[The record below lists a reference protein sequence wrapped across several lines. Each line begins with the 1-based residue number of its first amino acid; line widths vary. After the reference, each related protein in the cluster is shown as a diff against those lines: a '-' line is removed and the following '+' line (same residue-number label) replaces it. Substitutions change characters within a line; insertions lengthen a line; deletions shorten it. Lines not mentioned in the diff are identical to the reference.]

1 MPQAAG
7 EVSRAGFWCGVRF
20 SSAAIH
26 GRYFAMRFDIAPHLS
41 LRLLQPDDADLLIE
55 VVDQNRTHLRQWL
68 PWLDRNTTRVH
79 SRAFIES
86 IHHQLDAGKGF
97 ACGVFWDN
105 SLAGLCGFHEINARD
120 QSVIIG
126 YWLAEAHQGN
136 GIISRCTAFF
146 IDYAF
151 EELGLKR
158 VDIPVAEE
166 NVRSRA
172 VCERLGLSNRGTIEN
187 AEWLYDKWVNHIRY
201 SVSAEEWRGAV
212 GSSFG
217 TSERQ

>member
-1 MPQAAG
+1 
-7 EVSRAGFWCGVRF
+7 
-20 SSAAIH
+20 
-26 GRYFAMRFDIAPHLS
+26 MRFDIAPNLS
-41 LRLLQPDDADLLIE
+41 LQLLQPDDADLLFE
-55 VVDQNRTHLRQWL
+55 VVDRNRAHLRQWL

-105 SLAGLCGFHEINARD
+105 SLAGLCGFHEIDTHN
-120 QSVIIG
+120 QSVVIG
-126 YWLAEAHQGN
+126 YWLAEAFQGN

-151 EELGLKR
+151 TELGLQR
-158 VDIPVAEE
+158 VDIPVAER
-166 NVRSRA
+166 NIRSRA
-172 VCERLGLSNRGTIEN
+172 VCERLGLSNEGTIEN

-201 SVSAEEWRGAV
+201 SISAMEWRDAGRSGFGAS
-212 GSSFG
+212 G
-217 TSERQ
+217 RQ